1 MKKLAMVVLT
11 ALFVSCG
18 PPSPMAQCKETST
31 LQCKRVYECYD
42 SATRASSPFIA
53 TYGATETECV
63 SKLNS
68 SSCTFSESNPCSDSS
83 KKWDAVK
90 ANNCLDD
97 IRKTSCETVTL
108 GTFSS
113 GNCSGVCG

>member
-1 MKKLAMVVLT
+1 MKKLAIGLAA

-18 PPSPMAQCKETST
+18 PPSPLAQCKEAST

-42 SATRASSPFIA
+42 SATRSSAPFIGMF
-53 TYGATETECV
+53 GATEAECV

-68 SSCTFSESNPCSDSS
+68 NTCTFVDTNPCSDSS
-83 KKWDAVK
+83 KKWDALK
-90 ANNCLDD
+90 ATNCLDD
-97 IRKTSCETVTL
+97 IRQASCQTVKG

-113 GNCSGVCG
+113 GNCSSICG